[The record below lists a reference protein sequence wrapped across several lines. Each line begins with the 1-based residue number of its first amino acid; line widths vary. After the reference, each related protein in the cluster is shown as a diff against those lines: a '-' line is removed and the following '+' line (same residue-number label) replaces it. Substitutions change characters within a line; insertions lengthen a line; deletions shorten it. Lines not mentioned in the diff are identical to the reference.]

1 MHVFHSRSWK
11 NSSEALAAA
20 SNNPSHPELLT
31 SFRKISSQDE
41 LLNNYAHISSTD
53 NTVKVNGSMSVHSKN
68 PSMSG
73 KKLNQHL
80 STRGSIIASN
90 KDGSKS
96 HAQHDSENAHSLNK
110 SVDVGRK
117 ISSSCSSSSL
127 DTKNHIKSS
136 LFIYS
141 LGSMRL
147 LLLME
152 KDKCK
157 DSSLI
162 QTLVKI

>member
-1 MHVFHSRSWK
+1 
-11 NSSEALAAA
+11 
-20 SNNPSHPELLT
+20 
-31 SFRKISSQDE
+31 
-41 LLNNYAHISSTD
+41 
-53 NTVKVNGSMSVHSKN
+53 
-68 PSMSG
+68 MSG
-73 KKLNQHL
+73 KSVTQNL

-96 HAQHDSENAHSLNK
+96 HAQHDSEYAHSLNK
-110 SVDVGRK
+110 SVDAGRK
-117 ISSSCSSSSL
+117 ISSSYSSGSL
-127 DTKNHIKSS
+127 ETKNHIKSS

-157 DSSLI
+157 DSALI
-162 QTLVKI
+162 QTLV